1 MGRKKSFIDKK
12 RSTTFHVVYKEHED
26 GDDPFEFVSHDQMR
40 QRADEAESAAG
51 SRHPLASLY
60 GDSSDAPPTEEER
73 QEIISMG
80 LPDDGYNY
88 LQHMRAAGAR
98 RQMLII
104 PAAIPEDE
112 VADEAQ
118 KDGRLLACTTW
129 CFCREVSHCI
139 DVWSLMERLQRQCS
153 RQWEVLVSRGSGA

>member
-1 MGRKKSFIDKK
+1 MGRKKAFIDKK

-40 QRADEAESAAG
+40 QRADEAESASA

-60 GDSSDAPPTEEER
+60 GDSSDAPPSEEER
-73 QEIISMG
+73 QEIIGMG

-88 LQHMRAAGAR
+88 LQHMRAAGTR

-104 PAAIPEDE
+104 PTAIPEDE
-112 VADEAQ
+112 PAEEPRPE
-118 KDGRLLACTTW
+118 G
-129 CFCREVSHCI
+129 
-139 DVWSLMERLQRQCS
+139 
-153 RQWEVLVSRGSGA
+153 